1 MPTISADNRQAWIDV
16 TNKSKNPLNKTC
28 KNKGMTVFVKRLM
41 KDQYCSEA
49 SMLLKQINGT
59 AGYVALVANVE
70 DPKNTFWVKSEY
82 LEIIKND

>member
-41 KDQYCSEA
+41 KDQYYDWQYCSEA
-49 SMLLKQINGT
+49 SMLLKQM
-59 AGYVALVANVE
+59 
-70 DPKNTFWVKSEY
+70 
-82 LEIIKND
+82 